1 MMFSPMVQEQ
11 LYSDLTYRIIGA
23 AMTVH
28 STLGPGHPEEIYQKA
43 LECELQLND
52 LHFES
57 QKAIT
62 IEYKGTR
69 VGLRYLDFLVDDK
82 VIVEIKSINKLDM
95 LHEWQVLSYFAATP
109 YEVALLINFG
119 QLKLEYKRMLPS
131 KKIQEYRKK
140 GSEFTAD

>member
-1 MMFSPMVQEQ
+1 MVEER
-11 LYSDLTYRIIGA
+11 LHSDLTYRIIGA

-43 LECELQLND
+43 LECELQRNQTP
-52 LHFES
+52 FES

-62 IEYKGTR
+62 IEYKGAQ

-82 VIVEIKSINKLDM
+82 VIVEIKSVGQLET

-119 QLKLEYKRMLPS
+119 RPKLEYKRMLPS
-131 KKIQEYRKK
+131 KKILEHRRKDIH
-140 GSEFTAD
+140 S